1 VRQRFDKFIVAW
13 FLTICV
19 CSANAQ
25 LAVKDSTSN
34 PYSERGVARGWKK
47 PVAMT
52 GAISFEYRTYPLRP
66 SIIAQDQFV
75 CNFGF
80 FCRKEL
86 QFEKQTKLPLRLRLG
101 SLQYCNYLEGK
112 L

>member
-25 LAVKDSTSN
+25 LAVKDSSAN
-34 PYSERGVARGWKK
+34 PYPERMLALGRKK
-47 PVAMT
+47 PLAIT
-52 GAISFEYRTYPLRP
+52 GAISVEYRTYPLRP

-75 CNFGF
+75 HNFGF

-86 QFEKQTKLPLRLRLG
+86 QFEKQTKLPLRFRLG

>member
-19 CSANAQ
+19 CSVNAQ

-34 PYSERGVARGWKK
+34 PYPERMGLGWKK
-47 PVAMT
+47 TLTMT
-52 GAISFEYRTYPLRP
+52 WPISFEPVKYPPRP

-75 CNFGF
+75 RNFGF

-86 QFEKQTKLPLRLRLG
+86 QFEKQTKLPLRFRLG